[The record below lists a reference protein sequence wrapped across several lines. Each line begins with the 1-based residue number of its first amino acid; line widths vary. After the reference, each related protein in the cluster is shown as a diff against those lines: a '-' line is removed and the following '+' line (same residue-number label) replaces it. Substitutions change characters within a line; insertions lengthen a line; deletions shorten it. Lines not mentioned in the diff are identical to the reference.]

1 MGHTDNV
8 GDPNFNID
16 LSQRRAEKIRDY
28 MISKGISG
36 TKVKAIGK
44 GDSEPKTSN
53 ESPEGRMLN
62 RRVEVKL
69 SKKQAIKSEKKQIK
83 NESE

>member
-1 MGHTDNV
+1 
-8 GDPNFNID
+8 
-16 LSQRRAEKIRDY
+16 

-36 TKVKAIGK
+36 AKVKAIGK
-44 GDSEPKTSN
+44 GDTEPKTSN
-53 ESPEGRMLN
+53 ETAEGRMLN

-69 SKKQAIKSEKKQIK
+69 SNKQVIKSEKKQIK